1 VHRSLPSQIPT
12 LLRLI
17 MTPAHVS
24 REGFLSISGVCRVSW
39 ARASHR
45 PASRQ
50 KEKGPSVA
58 EPTSRALTRP
68 TSPARALTGS
78 RVQSSPRVSWTR
90 KARAAAFRAVQNGPR
105 PPAMGSP
112 PRRLPSPEP
121 QPRRARA
128 GGAGAALADSRRSGA
143 APPPSA
149 TAVQECDPYRSGFVP
164 RNPAAQFGRAPP
176 PSIGLRRQHGG
187 GSALGDRGRREMRGC
202 SGFCGECGMAFFS
215 SVVIIARLVV

>member
-1 VHRSLPSQIPT
+1 ML
-12 LLRLI
+12 
-17 MTPAHVS
+17 
-24 REGFLSISGVCRVSW
+24 GDYNGVNVPR
-39 ARASHR
+39 
-45 PASRQ
+45 
-50 KEKGPSVA
+50 
-58 EPTSRALTRP
+58 
-68 TSPARALTGS
+68 S

-105 PPAMGSP
+105 PPATGSP

-202 SGFCGECGMAFFS
+202 SGFCGECGEGTRVWLGWFPLNLKVTVTGLTTSLTRDGVPQLRKGKQNIMLFACSPFRS
-215 SVVIIARLVV
+215 